1 MLRKTFLHAKMEYY
15 LWLTNPRMSIL
26 LVIILLINTIV
37 VQPLAGAAN
46 QLGQPLNLLE
56 PLAALCNS
64 SIILL
69 ILPFGFL
76 VLIAD
81 YPRMTQGFLLQ
92 LYRVGRIS
100 WVLGELLELCAVSIT
115 YLLAIVCGTLLCTLT
130 APHFAGSH
138 WSTVATDYMAI
149 MGDNAN
155 RLVSALLPKN
165 LFLQMSP
172 LNAMARSYFFV
183 LLYLVLIGAVLL
195 AFSLLRVKFV
205 GVAVNAGV
213 LLSGTG
219 LALLGS
225 GWMWMLP
232 CAHALTWVHYT
243 EYFRELVFPLWGS
256 VFYFLFG
263 ILLLTVFACVLA
275 RKRSFDS
282 ILEFD

>member
-1 MLRKTFLHAKMEYY
+1 MLRKTFLHAKMEYS

-100 WVLGELLELCAVSIT
+100 WVLGELLELCAVAVT
-115 YLLAIVCGTLLCTLT
+115 YLAAIICGTMLCTLT

-138 WSTVATDYMAI
+138 WSTVATDYMAV
-149 MGDNAN
+149 MGDDAN
-155 RLVSALLPKN
+155 RLVAELLPKN

-172 LNAMARSYFFV
+172 LNAVGRSYLFV
-183 LLYLVLIGAVLL
+183 FLYLVLIGTVLL

-225 GWMWMLP
+225 DWMWALP

-256 VFYFLFG
+256 LLYFFLG
-263 ILLLTVFACVLA
+263 IAFLTVFTCVLA